1 MSTAESV
8 EPLLFRNIENY
19 VTLLMCACMLSCF
32 SCVQLA
38 VTPWTAA
45 HQAPL
50 SMGLS
55 RHTGMSCQ
63 SLLRGIFPNS
73 HHLRFLQ
80 CRRIL
85 YHRAAGEAPTLII
98 VNSFLSSDY
107 SGAPPP
113 TTSRHSCS
121 QKLSVS
127 PGPITASS
135 IPKSHHCSDFG

>member
-19 VTLLMCACMLSCF
+19 VTLLMCACMLDCF
-32 SCVQLA
+32 NCVRLA

-55 RHTGMSCQ
+55 RHAGMSCQ
-63 SLLRGIFPNS
+63 SLLWGIFPNS

-85 YHRAAGEAPTLII
+85 YCRAAGEAPTLI

-121 QKLSVS
+121 QKLCVS
-127 PGPITASS
+127 PGQITASS
-135 IPKSHHCSDFG
+135 IPKSHRCSDFG